1 MDNNKKSRP
10 LTMADLL
17 LETDNSTTSNY
28 DKVRIEKRQVNY
40 GDRKRIKP

>member
-1 MDNNKKSRP
+1 MDRP

-17 LETDNSTTSNY
+17 LDTDTLSTRH
-28 DKVRIEKRQVNY
+28 DKVRIDKRQVNY